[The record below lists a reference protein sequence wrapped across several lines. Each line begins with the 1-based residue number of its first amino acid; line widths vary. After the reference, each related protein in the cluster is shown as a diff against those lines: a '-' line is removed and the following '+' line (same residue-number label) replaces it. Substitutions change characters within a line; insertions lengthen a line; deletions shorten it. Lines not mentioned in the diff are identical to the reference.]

1 MREPDTMLV
10 DRLLSSM
17 KALLEDLIKG
27 GEEASTLP
35 FATSSLVKVWAES
48 AFRVHLV

>member
-17 KALLEDLIKG
+17 KALLEDLIKDD
-27 GEEASTLP
+27 EEASKSLS
-35 FATSSLVKVWAES
+35 ATSSFINVRAEFT
-48 AFRVHLV
+48 FRVHLV